1 MDLLTF
7 ALYHEQQQQSF
18 TKRDLPTSPKPKKR
32 PRVSISD
39 DDEASQAS
47 VDDDVVS
54 STDAAAAKVL
64 EHLDSE
70 GLLAVDEIDATLLE
84 SLVRAKS
91 ATVTPIPSHN
101 IMKLWILHSALLRT

>member
-1 MDLLTF
+1 MLSKHNCCYVLVLIKRRRWETVIRLATAHSKARLSPTVDPSDGQVAMDLLTF

-64 EHLDSE
+64 E
-70 GLLAVDEIDATLLE
+70 
-84 SLVRAKS
+84 
-91 ATVTPIPSHN
+91 
-101 IMKLWILHSALLRT
+101 